1 MLKQYNT
8 GVLIKMSGK
17 NYKLTLKKLAKQIIG
32 LNEEVVLLDGSKRR
46 YINFDNAASTPALLP
61 VQKKIGEFL
70 KWYSNVHRGTGFK
83 SQLSSWVFE
92 EARNIIADFVKAD
105 DNCCVIFCKNTTEAI
120 NKLSSRFQCP
130 ALDKE
135 KPIVLTTIMEH
146 HSNELPWRK
155 VAQVVHIELNP
166 DGTINKN
173 DFYEK
178 LKKYAGRIQLVAI
191 SGASNVTG
199 YINPIYEFARLT
211 HEVGAQIAVD
221 AAQLA
226 PHRPIDMKPKNDPEH
241 IDYLSFSAHKM
252 YAPYGI
258 GVLVG
263 DKSAFLYG
271 TPDDVGGGT
280 ADIVD
285 LESAYWK
292 DLPEREEAGTPDII
306 GVVALAE
313 VIRLINKVG
322 FDEIIKHETKLT
334 AYALKELNKI
344 PEIIIYG
351 DRDPKNAH
359 NRLGVISFN
368 IKGMHH
374 ALVSAILSYEGGIG
388 VRNGCFCAHPY
399 VKCLLGVTQEEAK
412 KIEKMIINRDRSEI
426 PGAVRISFGI
436 YNTKKEIDFL
446 IEMLQKIVRKEYR
459 GKYLLDKER
468 GEYYPENFKFNFSEF
483 FDFD

>member
-1 MLKQYNT
+1 
-8 GVLIKMSGK
+8 MSGK
-17 NYKLTLKKLAKQIIG
+17 NYKITLKKLAKQIIG
-32 LNEEVVLLDGSKRR
+32 VNEEVPLLGGLKKR

-61 VQKKIGEFL
+61 VHKKISEFL
-70 KWYSNVHRGTGFK
+70 RWYSNVHRGTGFK

-92 EARNIIADFVKAD
+92 EARKIIADFVHAD
-105 DNCCVIFCKNTTEAI
+105 EHCCVIFCKNTTEAI
-120 NKLSSRFQCP
+120 NKLSNRFHCP
-130 ALDKE
+130 AIDNE
-135 KPIVLTTIMEH
+135 KPIVLTTLMEH

-155 VAQVVHIELNP
+155 VAQVVHVELNP
-166 DGTINKN
+166 DGTINSN

-178 LKKYAGRIQLVAI
+178 LKKYAGRLQLVAI

-199 YINPIYEFARLT
+199 YINPIYEYARRA
-211 HEVGAQIAVD
+211 HEIGAQIAVD

-226 PHRPIDMKPKNDPEH
+226 PHRPIDVKPKNDPEH

-263 DKSAFLYG
+263 DKSAFQFG

-306 GVVALAE
+306 GVVALAQ
-313 VIRLINKVG
+313 VIKLIQSVG
-322 FDEIIKHETKLT
+322 FDQIIKHETKLT
-334 AYALKELNKI
+334 KYALKRLNEL
-344 PEIIIYG
+344 PEVVIYG
-351 DRDPKNAH
+351 DCQPKNAH
-359 NRLGVISFN
+359 KRLGVIAFN
-368 IKGMHH
+368 IRGMNH

-399 VKCLLGVTQEEAK
+399 VKWLLNVSPEEAK
-412 KIEKMIINRDRSEI
+412 RIEKMIINRDRSEI

-436 YNTKKEIDFL
+436 YNTIDEIDYF
-446 IEMLQKIVRKEYR
+446 IEMLQKIIKKEYR
-459 GKYLLDKER
+459 GKYLLNKER
-468 GEYYPENFKFNFSEF
+468 GEYYPEGFEFKFSDSFNF
-483 FDFD
+483 DV

>member
-1 MLKQYNT
+1 
-8 GVLIKMSGK
+8 MSGK
-17 NYKLTLKKLAKQIIG
+17 NYKITLKKLAKQIIG
-32 LNEEVVLLDGSKRR
+32 VNEEVPLLDGTRR
-46 YINFDNAASTPALLP
+46 KYINFDNAASTPALLP

-83 SQLSSWVFE
+83 SQLSSWTFE
-92 EARNIIADFVKAD
+92 EARKIIADFVHAD
-105 DNCCVIFCKNTTEAI
+105 EHCCVIFCKNTTEAI

-130 ALDKE
+130 AMGKD

-155 VAQVVHIELNP
+155 VAQVIHVELNA
-166 DGTINKN
+166 DGTINN
-173 DFYEK
+173 SDFYEK
-178 LKKYAGRIQLVAI
+178 LKKYTGRLQLVAI

-199 YINPIYEFARLT
+199 YINPIYEYARMV
-211 HEVGAQIAVD
+211 HEAGAQIAVD

-226 PHRPIDMKPKNDPEH
+226 PHRPIDVKPKSDPEH

-258 GVLVG
+258 GVIIG
-263 DKSAFLYG
+263 DKSAFQFG

-285 LESAYWK
+285 LENAYWK

-306 GVVALAE
+306 GVVALAQ
-313 VIRLINKVG
+313 VIKLIQSVG
-322 FDEIIKHETKLT
+322 FDQIIKHETKLT
-334 AYALKELNKI
+334 KYALKRLNEL
-344 PEIIIYG
+344 PEVVIYG
-351 DRDPKNAH
+351 DSKPKNAH
-359 NRLGVISFN
+359 KRLGVIAFN
-368 IKGMHH
+368 IKGMSH

-399 VKCLLGVTQEEAK
+399 VKCLLGVSPEEAK
-412 KIEKMIINRDRSEI
+412 RIEKMIINRDRSEI

-436 YNTKKEIDFL
+436 YNTIDEIDQL
-446 IEMLQKIVRKEYR
+446 IEMLKKIIKKEYK
-459 GKYLLDKER
+459 GKYVLDKER
-468 GEYYPENFKFNFSEF
+468 GEYYPEGFEFNFSESF
-483 FDFD
+483 NFEG